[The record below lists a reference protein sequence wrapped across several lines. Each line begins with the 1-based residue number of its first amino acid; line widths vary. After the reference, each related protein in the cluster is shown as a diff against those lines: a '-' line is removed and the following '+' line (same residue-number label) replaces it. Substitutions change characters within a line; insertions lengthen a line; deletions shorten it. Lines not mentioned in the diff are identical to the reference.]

1 MDYYPKLIE
10 NSTKHYLGETLS
22 QFHEKRQKFNSI
34 ILNCLVL
41 IMFFGIFGT
50 TLYYNRKAKLSP
62 YDKHLKNVQEQEFI
76 LKKIRAYQVSEN
88 KEKLLTTLPIVYH
101 PL

>member
-41 IMFFGIFGT
+41 IMF
-50 TLYYNRKAKLSP
+50 LVSL
-62 YDKHLKNVQEQEFI
+62 EQLCI
-76 LKKIRAYQVSEN
+76 IIGKQN
-88 KEKLLTTLPIVYH
+88 
-101 PL
+101 